1 MLARTPSFRREKK
14 AQHHASVA
22 MTAFMNGVN
31 RLLGQALTVEVCHP
45 PPPPPCHGL
54 CSLITSVHA
63 LLHQEAEEL
72 KKQLALEGEH
82 YIAWSLLDEWL
93 DKFEPTLHKAER
105 AQRGLEDYLLGNDN
119 ATARLGRLTPCSSS
133 VTVVGSV
140 THLSLC
146 SSAASARHA
155 LVDRAWFKCL
165 RTKQGAQSLVTA
177 DIADILSR
185 QCNMRLSEDAMF
197 LVMEELAPHGHKV
210 WRWCGTMHHPCPAQ
224 LSLLWPWPSHSILHT
239 STLCHGRSWTPSC
252 SMPSSAAMR
261 T

>member
-1 MLARTPSFRREKK
+1 M
-14 AQHHASVA
+14 
-22 MTAFMNGVN
+22 
-31 RLLGQALTVEVCHP
+31 
-45 PPPPPCHGL
+45 
-54 CSLITSVHA
+54 HA

-93 DKFEPTLHKAER
+93 DNFEPTLHKAEG

-119 ATARLGRLTPCSSS
+119 ATARLGRLNPCSS

-140 THLSLC
+140 THYSLRA
-146 SSAASARHA
+146 SAASARHA

-165 RTKQGAQSLVTA
+165 RTKQGARSLVTA

-210 WRWCGTMHHPCPAQ
+210 WR
-224 LSLLWPWPSHSILHT
+224 
-239 STLCHGRSWTPSC
+239 
-252 SMPSSAAMR
+252 
-261 T
+261 